1 MYTETAGTGTLTL
14 ISAVPGFNTFAEAG
28 VPDGATITYAI
39 YCGPHREI
47 GAGVWTATTKELTRA
62 TVYSSTRAGNRIS
75 LSGRSEVFITPA
87 KEDLLSFR
95 LNDGDYGDIVIS
107 NQGQNI
113 NIDSAVAT
121 TFGRSLMDDADA
133 TGARTNL
140 ELGSIATQAANNV
153 SITGGSITG
162 ITDLAVADGGT
173 GASDASGARTNLGL
187 AIGTDVQA
195 YNATLAAVAGGT
207 YTGDDSITTVGT
219 ISSGTWQGTAIANTY
234 LPKLNGFTAPDGS
247 VSLNDQT
254 ITNLADPTSEKH
266 AANKRY
272 VDNAFYLRD
281 VTDSVRTVSIT
292 AGSPANVDISSAPAA
307 IGGVT
312 LSSGNRVLLT
322 GQTRASQNGIYQFNG
337 AGSAMTRT
345 LDANSDAKVTPNMYV
360 WDEEGNAGDTAW
372 VLTTNGPITLGT
384 TSLTFAKF
392 SGLGQVTAGNGLTKT
407 GDTIDVVSG
416 NGGIVVNADNITL
429 TLDGS
434 TLSVGASGVK
444 VADAGITSTQI
455 ASSVAGDGLTG
466 GAGSALAVAS
476 ANGGI
481 VVNANDIALTLD
493 GSTLSVGGSGLKVA
507 SAGITATELAT
518 SVVASGG
525 GLTGGAGTGLS
536 VRKVREAPSGS
547 VNGSNDTFTLS
558 QTPATDSLLLFR
570 NGILQTG
577 GGVDYTLSTATITF
591 AAAPASGDTLQ
602 AWFLY

>member
-1 MYTETAGTGTLTL
+1 MGTQIRGSQIKDATVTKLQLLGTDIDTVGTITSGTWNGTTIALANGGTG
-14 ISAVPGFNTFAEAG
+14 
-28 VPDGATITYAI
+28 
-39 YCGPHREI
+39 
-47 GAGVWTATTKELTRA
+47 ATTA
-62 TVYSSTRAGNRIS
+62 S
-75 LSGRSEVFITPA
+75 
-87 KEDLLSFR
+87 
-95 LNDGDYGDIVIS
+95 
-107 NQGQNI
+107 
-113 NIDSAVAT
+113 
-121 TFGRSLMDDADA
+121 
-133 TGARTNL
+133 GARTNL

-247 VSLNDQT
+247 VSLNSQK
-254 ITNLADPTSEKH
+254 ITNLATPTSSTD
-266 AANKRY
+266 AATKAY
-272 VDNAFYLRD
+272 VDNAHFLRD
-281 VTDSVRTVSIT
+281 VKDSVRTAAV
-292 AGSPANVDISSAPAA
+292 GGGVPVNVNISSAPAT

-312 LSSGNRVLLT
+312 CTNGDRVLLL
-322 GQTRASQNGIYQFNG
+322 GQTTGSENGIYVFNG
-337 AGSAMTRT
+337 SGSAMTRST
-345 LDANSDAKVTPNMYV
+345 DADEDAEVTTGMYV
-360 WDEEGNAGDTAW
+360 FVEEGNAASSAF
-372 VLTTNGPITLGT
+372 VLTTAMPISVGT
-384 TSLTFAKF
+384 TSLTFNKF
-392 SGLGQVTAGNGLTKT
+392 STLQDLVAGAGLTKT
-407 GDTIDVVSG
+407 GYTVDVVSA
-416 NGGIVVNADNITL
+416 NGGIVVNADNIAL
-429 TLDGS
+429 TLNGS
-434 TLSVGASGVK
+434 SLNVSGSGLR
-444 VADAGITSTQI
+444 VADAGVTEHHLAT
-455 ASSVAGDGLTG
+455 SVAGNGLTG
-466 GAGSALAVAS
+466 GAGTALAVAS

-493 GSTLSVGGSGLKVA
+493 GSTLAVGGSGVKVA